1 MTGGGGGIGAAVA
14 RDLGRRGTHVVTV
27 DPLVSVDG
35 AEVLPAPEETT
46 AGQIVAAGGSAEA
59 SNLSVTDRSGVADLF
74 ARLVDQHGRLDGVV
88 NVAGITRPTGFAK
101 GSDED
106 WAAVLSVHLDGYLS
120 VLAAAL
126 PLMAETGLG
135 RIVGVTS
142 GSGWRA
148 ADAGAYSA
156 AKRAVA
162 SLTWQLGSL
171 APEGVAVN
179 AISPIA
185 LTRMVTAAL
194 GRAGGG
200 AAAKPGGT
208 SKTGGLSLGAMPDPD
223 ELAPLAA
230 HLVGPS
236 VGLRGRI
243 LFAGGSEVATVEA
256 PRLVEVVRTSDVASV
271 DAVLATFA
279 DALVAAEGAQGTTGG
294 ANPRFP
300 GLVDAVAPLASI
312 EGGQAALIVTD
323 RPELGAAVAAG
334 LQAVGVATE
343 VLPAA
348 SVEPG
353 VDGIG
358 AVLDRAIAAHGA
370 LDAVVVATGS
380 PSAGGGGWEAVLAS
394 HEGLAGLVQVDAAW
408 GRAAAERATEERPMR
423 VVHLVDAGSAG
434 GRSRAQAAAQL
445 ARTSRRATGDR
456 VAAFAVSLEALA
468 QVEVAAALATRLATT
483 ADLALSGAELAIGP
497 GWLGLRSHP
506 RPGTSLVFGGPDLPP
521 WFDAVLG
528 ELP

>member
-1 MTGGGGGIGAAVA
+1 M
-14 RDLGRRGTHVVTV
+14 
-27 DPLVSVDG
+27 
-35 AEVLPAPEETT
+35 
-46 AGQIVAAGGSAEA
+46 
-59 SNLSVTDRSGVADLF
+59 TDRSGVADLF